1 MAMSMEMTSITERQ
15 LFRPVEVAQMSGLSR
30 AFVYRLIEKGA
41 LKSVRI
47 GSAVR
52 ISADE
57 VTRLVT
63 EGIPAKN

>member
-1 MAMSMEMTSITERQ
+1 MAMSMETARSSGRQ
-15 LFRPVEVAQMSGLSR
+15 LFRPIEVAQMSGLSR
-30 AFVYRLIEKGA
+30 AFVYRLIERGA

-52 ISADE
+52 ISAEE

-63 EGIPAKN
+63 EGIPVKD

>member
-1 MAMSMEMTSITERQ
+1 
-15 LFRPVEVAQMSGLSR
+15 MSGLSR

-57 VTRLVT
+57 VTRLMT
-63 EGIPAKN
+63 EGIPAKD